1 MKRNKK
7 IERKGTAKRAQIYF
21 DELISMDGQPVWVD
35 GYGAHYGLIHVDAE
49 TGTIC
54 INHGLGCIDQIAR
67 EDADNLRKVSVEV
80 DRSKE
85 LTIDDLSKL
94 DAGLVY
100 VEDDNLGGGYALVDA
115 NPDAICLYRAD
126 SPADECSYDFYEYVG
141 WIKDDSIHI
150 FACKEVH
157 HAD

>member
-1 MKRNKK
+1 MPC
-7 IERKGTAKRAQIYF
+7 TF
-21 DELISMDGQPVWVD
+21 DELRHMDGHPVWVD

-54 INHGLGCIDQIAR
+54 INHGLGCIDQISR

-85 LTIDDLSKL
+85 LTIDDLFVL
-94 DAGLVY
+94 DNGLVY
-100 VEDDNLGGGYALVDA
+100 VEDDNWGGRYALSFA
-115 NPDAICLYRAD
+115 YPDSIMLYRAD
-126 SPADECSYDFYEYVG
+126 APVDEISYALLEDEG
-141 WIKDDSIHI
+141 WAKPDGIHI
-150 FACKEVH
+150 FACKEVR

>member
-1 MKRNKK
+1 MPC
-7 IERKGTAKRAQIYF
+7 TF
-21 DELISMDGQPVWVD
+21 DELRHMDGQPVWVD
-35 GYGAHYGLIHVDAE
+35 GYRAHYGLIHVDAE
-49 TGTIC
+49 TGAIC

-67 EDADNLRKVSVEV
+67 EDADNLSKVSIEV

-85 LTIDDLSKL
+85 LTLDDLSKL

-126 SPADECSYDFYEYVG
+126 APVDEISYDFSEDDG
-141 WIKDDSIHI
+141 WVKDDSIHI
-150 FACKEVH
+150 FACKEVR